1 MTSAET
7 DSLGSTHP
15 MEQAVTRK
23 SAQHQG
29 VQVIARAAEILRVL
43 KQDNGGLSL
52 GQISDRVGL
61 PRSTVQ
67 RIVNALLAE
76 KLIMNTAAE
85 GGLRLGPEIQSLAA
99 AGRVD
104 AAELLRPIMSTIAER
119 TGETVDLAVLRDD
132 HLVFVD
138 QVVGTHRVRTVSAV
152 GENFPLISTAN
163 GKAALALL
171 DDEIAATLAARE
183 LKASQSDKALSTLI
197 AELED
202 IRATGLAWDFDE
214 HTEGISA
221 VGYGFRDPTGQIY
234 ALSIPVPSY
243 RFSKTKTEIAD
254 LLKVM
259 VPQIDGMIS

>member
-1 MTSAET
+1 
-7 DSLGSTHP
+7 
-15 MEQAVTRK
+15 MEQIVTRK
-23 SAQHQG
+23 STQHQG

-43 KQDNGGLSL
+43 KLDNGGLSL
-52 GQISDRVGL
+52 GQISERVGL

-76 KLIMNTAAE
+76 KLIMNTASE

-104 AAELLRPIMSTIAER
+104 AAELLRPIMADIADR

-152 GENFPLISTAN
+152 GENFPLTSTAN

-171 DDEIAATLAARE
+171 DDEMAAILAARE
-183 LKASQSDKALSTLI
+183 LKAMRSDKALSTLI

-221 VGYGFRDPTGQIY
+221 VGHGFCDTTGQIY
-234 ALSIPVPSY
+234 ALSVPVPSY
-243 RFSKTKTEIAD
+243 RFSKTKNSISK
-254 LLKVM
+254 LLKAM
-259 VPQIDGMIS
+259 APQIEKMIS

>member
-1 MTSAET
+1 MGQSI
-7 DSLGSTHP
+7 S
-15 MEQAVTRK
+15 RK
-23 SAQHQG
+23 TAQQQG

-43 KQDNGGLSL
+43 KQDNGGMSL

-76 KLIMNTAAE
+76 KLLMNTASE

-99 AGRVD
+99 AGRFD
-104 AAELLRPIMSTIAER
+104 AAELLRPMMTDIAEQ

-152 GENFPLISTAN
+152 GQSFPLTTTAN

-171 DDEIAATLAARE
+171 DDEQAAALAARE

-202 IRATGLAWDFDE
+202 IRASGLAWDFDE

-221 VGYGFRDPTGQIY
+221 VGHGFSDTIGQIY
-234 ALSIPVPSY
+234 AVSVPVPSY
-243 RFSKTKTEIAD
+243 RFSKTKNGIAE
-254 LLKVM
+254 LLKAM
-259 VPQIDGMIS
+259 APQIRQMIS